1 MGKEISLSAK
11 EFSLLVYLMRNKGQ
25 VLTKQQLIDHVWDME
40 LDIFSNTVDVY
51 IGYLRA
57 KIDKAFPKAK
67 PLLKTIK
74 SMGYKI
80 G

>member
-1 MGKEISLSAK
+1 MFGYQEILTDPS
-11 EFSLLVYLMRNKGQ
+11 YKGQ
-25 VLTKQQLIDHVWDME
+25 IVTKQQLIDHVWDTE
-40 LDIFSNTVDVY
+40 LDPFSNTVDVY

-57 KIDKAFPKAK
+57 KIDKAFSGDK

-74 SMGYKI
+74 GMGYKI